1 MDVLNEGE
9 CPISGAPSISNSSGG
24 QCYPQHFLHYSHSL
38 KTIEKIVLDCKTDNK
53 TVIFAGEDKLG
64 LYIQIGLIG
73 FDTYKAREAQTQH
86 KIVYGR
92 RWRIEPFLPTSELVQ
107 TLFLA
112 VKKAREHEVREMLKL
127 RVEEKYS
134 APFSSHQD
142 SFLIVSMAEA
152 LTSNGR
158 VANFTQFRKALV
170 DVTNNM
176 LFDHALLRVVN
187 VERRLNKQIIVD
199 MMMKPTAHSELP
211 ETQPGPLT
219 LILSEM
225 SVNHFLFSLMDAFIA
240 KSDRYVA
247 NTFQYKNVKR
257 FSEELSIK
265 AIAKLSIATRRLH
278 EKGDETFKCNL
289 TAHNLNIDQRRAP
302 EVNSMTM
309 SQKVKSQLEG
319 FQPLTGI
326 YPTLMQK

>member
-9 CPISGAPSISNSSGG
+9 YPISGAPSIPSDNGR

-53 TVIFAGEDKLG
+53 TVIFAGEDELG
-64 LYIQIGLIG
+64 LYVQIGLIG
-73 FDTYKAREAQTQH
+73 FDTYKARKAQTQH

-127 RVEEKYS
+127 RINAKYS

-152 LTSNGR
+152 LTSNAPAAHFR
-158 VANFTQFRKALV
+158 QFRKALV
-170 DVTNNM
+170 DITNNI
-176 LFDHALLRVVN
+176 LFDHATLRVVN
-187 VERRLNKQIIVD
+187 VERRLNEQIIVD
-199 MMMKPTAHSELP
+199 MMLMPTSHSELP
-211 ETQPGPLT
+211 ETQSGPLT
-219 LILSEM
+219 LVLSEM
-225 SVNHFLFSLMDAFIA
+225 SENHFLFSLMDAFIA

-265 AIAKLSIATRRLH
+265 AIAKLSIATRQLN

-289 TAHNLNIDQRRAP
+289 SAHNLDIDRRRAP
-302 EVNSMTM
+302 AVNSMAM
-309 SQKVKSQLEG
+309 SQKIKSQLES

-326 YPTLMQK
+326 QPTLMKK